1 MDTYVQCPY
10 CLGFN
15 TYRTP
20 LFKKLNGDINV
31 AVPENVKCFSG
42 VNCAPRK
49 WLPIVTNEEY
59 NFLGYCENC
68 QARFIVKEEQIVQI
82 ESEQPD
88 VDKSSFSMTIEDVFS
103 LNISSAAYPY
113 TAIVTGKIASGCI
126 QIGDKVILS
135 SDSNDIELT
144 VLGIEVYQRLFPCAE
159 IGDNCGILLNVSKDK
174 VHKGD
179 VLKEK

>member
-49 WLPIVTNEEY
+49 WLPIVANEEY
-59 NFLGYCENC
+59 NFLGFCENC

-88 VDKSSFSMTIEDVFS
+88 VDKGSFSMTIEDVFS
-103 LNISSAAYPY
+103 LNIRNTAYPY
-113 TAIVTGKIASGCI
+113 TVIVTGKIVSGCI

-144 VLGIEVYQRLFPCAE
+144 VLGIEVCQRLFPCAE

-174 VHKGD
+174 VHEGD

>member
-20 LFKKLNGDINV
+20 LFKKLNGDVNV
-31 AVPENVKCFSG
+31 AVPESVKCFSG
-42 VNCAPRK
+42 VNCVPRK
-49 WLPIVTNEEY
+49 WLPIVADGEY
-59 NFLGYCENC
+59 NFLGFCENC
-68 QARFIVKEEQIVQI
+68 QTRFTVKEEQILRT
-82 ESEQPD
+82 ESDQPSANKD
-88 VDKSSFSMTIEDVFS
+88 SFLMTIEDVFS
-103 LNISSAAYPY
+103 LNISSAAYSN
-113 TAIVTGKIASGCI
+113 TAIVTGKIASGRI

-135 SDSNDIELT
+135 SDSNTIELV
-144 VLGIEVYQRLFPCAE
+144 VLGIEMFQRLYPCAE
-159 IGDNCGILLNVSKDK
+159 VGDNCGILLNVSKDK

>member
-31 AVPENVKCFSG
+31 AVPENVKYFSG

-103 LNISSAAYPY
+103 LNISSASYPY
-113 TAIVTGKIASGCI
+113 TAIVTGKIANGRI

-135 SDSNDIELT
+135 SDSSSIKLL
-144 VLGIEVYQRLFPCAE
+144 VLGIEMFQRFLPFAE
-159 IGDNCGILLNVSKDK
+159 VGDNCGILLNVSEDK

-179 VLKEK
+179 VLRGE